1 MVAEDRAS
9 ESLGGESR
17 GSTQLSV
24 TLAGWAALRMWTRMT
39 RGWRMMPLF
48 LVHNWMSGRDAH

>member
-1 MVAEDRAS
+1 MVEDRAS
-9 ESLGGESR
+9 ESLGGEFQ

-24 TLAGWAALRMWTRMT
+24 TLAGWAALRMWTGMR
-39 RGWRMMPLF
+39 RGWRMMSLF